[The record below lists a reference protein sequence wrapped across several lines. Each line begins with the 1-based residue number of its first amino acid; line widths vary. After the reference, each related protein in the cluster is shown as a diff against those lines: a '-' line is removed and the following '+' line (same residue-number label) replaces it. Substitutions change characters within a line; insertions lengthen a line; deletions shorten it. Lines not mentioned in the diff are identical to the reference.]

1 MGVLDGLET
10 TLKNCRLYYQ
20 WHRKEEA
27 DAPTVLLLHG
37 WGCDSSIFS
46 FIENGLF
53 EGASVLSVD
62 FPGHGKSAH
71 FAGALGSTR
80 LCRADRPAA
89 G

>member
-20 WHRKEEA
+20 WHRKEEE

-46 FIENGLF
+46 FIENGL
-53 EGASVLSVD
+53 S
-62 FPGHGKSAH
+62 
-71 FAGALGSTR
+71 
-80 LCRADRPAA
+80 
-89 G
+89 